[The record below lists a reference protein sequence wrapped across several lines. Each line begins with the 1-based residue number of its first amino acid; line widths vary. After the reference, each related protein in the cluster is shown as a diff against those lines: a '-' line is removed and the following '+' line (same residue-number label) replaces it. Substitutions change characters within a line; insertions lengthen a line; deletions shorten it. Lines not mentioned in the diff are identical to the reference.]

1 MYKRMMAYTQK
12 YKLRYRMIVTNIC
25 IAVLPILLLGLMGY
39 FSYINV
45 MKHNALDNIDQFVT
59 QTNNRFD
66 EYFSR
71 VDQLSKSIFYNRNVQ
86 KIMVEN
92 KTWQESDE
100 LLRNLNAYMSLD
112 PTIKAVGMIN
122 VHDFRIVS
130 TGQLMTSEM
139 MAYISDQ
146 KNENRV
152 TSRMKISTP
161 LDSKDREKVL
171 LVYRQIKSIQQNSY
185 LQSLYIGV
193 MQLDTKWIQQILQE
207 GNMGNKAIFYIV
219 NENGGLIG
227 SSTKELDNSRIQSLI
242 QTHQD
247 HQVSDIRV
255 DDVEYWYQSI
265 PIHGLDWKLVAL
277 VNKDKLLEKAQV
289 IPYALI
295 VVIAVMMLIVVLVAV
310 SFNIRL
316 THPITKMADAFDSA
330 ARGDL
335 DAKLRF
341 GYKNEITVIQDHYN
355 NMLDEIKKLTDNLL
369 HSQQQLHETKM
380 DKQLFQLN
388 GLQSQINAHFL
399 YNVLHS
405 IRGMSL
411 SNAKREVATAI
422 DHLVS
427 YFRYITR
434 TDEYVLLFKELEH
447 LETYISIQKIRF
459 GERLQFKFSMD
470 DALKGQSIVKL
481 ILQPLVEN
489 ALYHGLEGK
498 SGRWIIKIRA
508 STTDNDE
515 FLIKVMDNGTGMSS
529 EKVESLHSRLSGQP
543 SPAASDSTF
552 SQGIGLV
559 NIHKRIQIYYGESY
573 GLTIKS
579 WKNRGTV
586 VTVRVPLKFKE
597 DTHV

>member
-1 MYKRMMAYTQK
+1 
-12 YKLRYRMIVTNIC
+12 MIVTNIC
-25 IAVLPILLLGLMGY
+25 IAILPILLLGLMGY

-161 LDSKDREKVL
+161 LDSKEREKVL

-227 SSTKELDNSRIQSLI
+227 SSTKEPDNSRIQSLI

-247 HQVSDIRV
+247 YQISDIRV
-255 DDVEYWYQSI
+255 DDVDYWYQSI

-277 VNKDKLLEKAQV
+277 VNKDKLLEKGQV

-295 VVIAVMMLIVVLVAV
+295 VVIAVMMLIVVLMAV

-330 ARGDL
+330 AR
-335 DAKLRF
+335 RF
-341 GYKNEITVIQDHYN
+341 GCQIEI
-355 NMLDEIKKLTDNLL
+355 
-369 HSQQQLHETKM
+369 
-380 DKQLFQLN
+380 
-388 GLQSQINAHFL
+388 
-399 YNVLHS
+399 
-405 IRGMSL
+405 
-411 SNAKREVATAI
+411 
-422 DHLVS
+422 
-427 YFRYITR
+427 
-434 TDEYVLLFKELEH
+434 
-447 LETYISIQKIRF
+447 
-459 GERLQFKFSMD
+459 
-470 DALKGQSIVKL
+470 
-481 ILQPLVEN
+481 
-489 ALYHGLEGK
+489 
-498 SGRWIIKIRA
+498 
-508 STTDNDE
+508 
-515 FLIKVMDNGTGMSS
+515 
-529 EKVESLHSRLSGQP
+529 
-543 SPAASDSTF
+543 
-552 SQGIGLV
+552 
-559 NIHKRIQIYYGESY
+559 RI
-573 GLTIKS
+573 
-579 WKNRGTV
+579 
-586 VTVRVPLKFKE
+586 
-597 DTHV
+597 